1 VEKQVGKIAGTEDT
15 REHRLAI
22 DFAHAE
28 GPGRTAWAKADLAGA
43 ASLGASRLPLAIL
56 RELH

>member
-1 VEKQVGKIAGTEDT
+1 VGKIAGTDDT

-28 GPGRTAWAKADLAGA
+28 GSGRTASAKADLAGA
-43 ASLGASRLPLAIL
+43 ASLGASRPPLPIL
-56 RELH
+56 RELN